1 MAIEIGYWTKNILL
15 FSLHVGIWTLWTLL
29 IRASQPD
36 NSGYPYDVVTVVFLT
51 EFTKFTLSALFHFY
65 PYDGG
70 AVTMQ
75 ASTPARSLAYHV
87 AHGLVSYSVYSIPV
101 TQWGREAS
109 NILGQFSMGVYFA
122 VPAFVYTM
130 YNSLFFLNLVFFDP
144 VSYRVLINIRIVWS
158 GLLYQ
163 FFFNQRLGLKKWSAL
178 GLLTLGC
185 AVNQMSPE
193 FKLVTSP
200 LYLAAIGFQAFTSSF
215 GGAYS
220 EVLLKKVRHGT
231 TMAIILSPSRSC
243 SCSCLPVPS
252 HASCRTLTSRSTSRT
267 CTCMPSPCSSMASS
281 SSRTSRT
288 C

>member
-1 MAIEIGYWTKNILL
+1 
-15 FSLHVGIWTLWTLL
+15 
-29 IRASQPD
+29 
-36 NSGYPYDVVTVVFLT
+36 
-51 EFTKFTLSALFHFY
+51 
-65 PYDGG
+65 
-70 AVTMQ
+70 MQ
-75 ASTPARSLAYHV
+75 ARTQARSLAYHV

-231 TMAIILSPSRSC
+231 TMAIILSLALALAYR
-243 SCSCLPVPS
+243 
-252 HASCRTLTSRSTSRT
+252 CRRMRRAGL
-267 CTCMPSPCSSMASS
+267 
-281 SSRTSRT
+281 
-288 C
+288 